1 MSDNENL
8 DMIKL
13 SNQIKDIYK
22 DLNKT
27 INLEKI

>member
-1 MSDNENL
+1 MSDNENI

-13 SNQIKDIYK
+13 SNIIKDIYK